1 MAVIT
6 VSGVFRAAAVTMIVA
21 GVIDPAWTVTG
32 SAPVPVEVRAARN
45 PAGPEALA
53 AVQRVRGRLAAAFG
67 ERVSTDVTTKPAA
80 IVIVGRSISLRQ
92 LPRRNNDV
100 GVVSSVAPADPPSS
114 VRIVSAASPP
124 PVPVG
129 WTATIAAT
137 VEARG
142 LEGTTSRISLE
153 QSGAEIVGVDHR
165 WTADVERFEAR
176 LPYTP
181 VVEGSSLLTMR
192 ADSTRVDLR
201 IAGSG
206 RRLKVLM
213 HELRPSWAVAFV
225 RRALEAD
232 PVFDVSSF
240 VQASRGLGVRA
251 GVPPPAI
258 TSDALNAFDTVVI
271 GGPEDLRPPE
281 VEALR
286 TFARRRGGTVVLL
299 PDRRPFGPYVSLLPV
314 KRFDE
319 LLVDNSLELRVPGG
333 TPIRASEF
341 AIPAGSHQGADELAV
356 IIQGTTTKPAIL
368 TWPLGAGSVLFSG
381 ALDAWRYRASAGDAF
396 GRFWRA
402 RIGEAAT
409 AAPARV
415 EVSVTPPVAGPGDE
429 VVLTV
434 RLRPTELVETRAGIR
449 APAIRVRV
457 VGAGAERLVRVWPA
471 LEDGSFEGT
480 LKAPAAGVYDV
491 QVTTDAGAAGD
502 GLLTVLADAR
512 HPDVAS
518 NDGRESLQI
527 AAAATGGVAV
537 EERDLSPLERHLATL
552 PRAAIEERMSPTRSP
567 WFAAITI
574 ALLSAEW
581 ALRRRRGLL

>member
-1 MAVIT
+1 MVVVTA
-6 VSGVFRAAAVTMIVA
+6 SGVLRAAAVTMIVA
-21 GVIDPAWTVTG
+21 GVIDPAWTVIG
-32 SAPVPVEVRAARN
+32 SAPVPIEVRAARN
-45 PAGPEALA
+45 PAAPETLA
-53 AVQRVRGRLAAAFG
+53 AVQRVRGRLAAALG
-67 ERVSTDVTTKPAA
+67 ERVSTDATTTPAA
-80 IVIVGRSISLRQ
+80 VVVVGRSISPRQ
-92 LPRRNNDV
+92 LPNDA
-100 GVVSSVAPADPPSS
+100 GVVSSVATAEPPTG
-114 VRIVSAASPP
+114 VRIVAATSPP

-153 QSGAEIVGVDHR
+153 QGGAEIVGVDHR
-165 WTADVERFEAR
+165 WTAGVERFEAR

-192 ADSTRVDLR
+192 ADSARVDLR

-240 VQASRGLGVRA
+240 VQASKGLGVRA
-251 GVPPPAI
+251 GVPPAAI
-258 TSDALNAFDTVVI
+258 TSDALNTFDAVVI
-271 GGPEDLRPPE
+271 GGPEDLRQPE

-299 PDRRPFGPYVSLLPV
+299 PDRRPSGPYVTLLPV

-319 LLVDNSLELRVPGG
+319 LLVDNGLELRVPGG

-341 AIPAGSHQGADELAV
+341 AIPAGRPQGADELAA
-356 IIQGTTTKPAIL
+356 IIQGATTKPAIL

-402 RIGEAAT
+402 RIGEAAA
-409 AAPARV
+409 AAPSRV
-415 EVSVTPPVAGPGDE
+415 EVSVTPPVAGPGEE
-429 VVLTV
+429 VVLNV
-434 RLRPTELVETRAGIR
+434 RLRLTELVETPAGIR

-457 VGAGAERLVRVWPA
+457 VGAGAEQLVRVWPA
-471 LEDGSFEGT
+471 LEDGSFKGT
-480 LKAPAAGVYDV
+480 FKAPAAGVYDV

-502 GLLTVLADAR
+502 GLLTVVADAR

-518 NDGRESLQI
+518 NDGREALQI

-537 EERDLSPLERHLATL
+537 EELDLSPLERQLAAL
-552 PRAAIEERMSPTRSP
+552 PRATMDEKTWPTRSP